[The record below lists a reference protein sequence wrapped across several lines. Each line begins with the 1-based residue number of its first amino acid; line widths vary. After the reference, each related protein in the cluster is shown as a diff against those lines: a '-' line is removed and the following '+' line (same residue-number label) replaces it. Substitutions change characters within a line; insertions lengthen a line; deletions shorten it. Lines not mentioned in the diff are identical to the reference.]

1 MPTLTDVH
9 QQFAE
14 AFPDKRIRPLAWL
27 LSKKLFEGNICVRE
41 TDLSDPENGSPYGP
55 VPLLASCDWGTYIS
69 DQPEA
74 VAPFIKNGDRYYLQR
89 YFRYETTIL
98 DLLSRMLQRSRE
110 KKEERKEALEAHN
123 GLISSLKADYDLQG
137 LSEQE
142 RVDWQLVAAIQAQ
155 LSDFF
160 IITGGPGT
168 GKTTT
173 LAKLLRLLLAL
184 TPDARIALAAPTG
197 KASMRMAES
206 LRNSTLQFP
215 EMFPEELKKKIH
227 ELIPSTLHKLLGYR
241 KDSIY
246 FKHNAENP
254 LPYDVI
260 IVDEASMVDV
270 PMFAKLLSAMGP
282 ESRLILLGDKDQL
295 ASVEAGSLLGDL
307 CSSAAPLNMFT
318 EEQGNWI
325 NALIPEAD
333 RQIPSSFLQAQTSPF
348 SAAIVE
354 LRLSHRFRNQ
364 SAIGKV
370 SRAVIQSDI
379 PAIRTLMETP
389 LPDLVF
395 DSDYSEDRLRTFV
408 QGYAAYIQEAD
419 IAQALKAL
427 QKLRVLT
434 TVREGNRGLYALNR
448 KIEQLL
454 QESRLISPG
463 SLAFYEH
470 RPVIITRNNY
480 ELGLFNG
487 DIGIVRKDPL
497 NRLRVWFEAESGV
510 LRSVLPAYLN
520 ACETVFAMTIH
531 KSQGSEFNNV
541 MVVLPEGTNH
551 PLLTRELLYTG
562 ITRARKTAII
572 SGKADT
578 LEHTVKTAVQR
589 ISGIDQRIQ
598 SFTF

>member
-1 MPTLTDVH
+1 MPTLTDLH

-27 LSKKLFEGNICVRE
+27 LSKKLLEGNICIQE
-41 TDLSDPENGSPYGP
+41 AELSHPENGSPYGVVSP
-55 VPLLASCDWGTYIS
+55 LASRDWGAYIS
-69 DQPEA
+69 DQPDA
-74 VAPFIKNGDRYYLQR
+74 VVPFIKQADRYYIQR
-89 YFRYETTIL
+89 YFRYETIIL
-98 DLLSRMLQRSRE
+98 ELLGGMLRRSRE
-110 KKEERKEALEAHN
+110 KMDARKGMLEAQKE
-123 GLISSLKADYDLQG
+123 LIHTLKADYDLQG
-137 LSEQE
+137 LSDLE

-173 LAKLLRLLLAL
+173 LAKLLRVLLAI

-215 EMFPEELKKKIH
+215 GLFTEEIKNRIH
-227 ELIPSTLHKLLGYR
+227 QLTPSTLHKLLGYR

-246 FKHNAENP
+246 FKHNADHP

-270 PMFAKLLSAMGP
+270 PMFAKLLGAMGP

-307 CSSAAPLNMFT
+307 CSTAAPLNRFT
-318 EEQGNWI
+318 QEQGNWI
-325 NALIPEAD
+325 NGLMSGAE
-333 RQIPSSFLQAQTSPF
+333 RQIPSAFLQSSTGPLS
-348 SAAIVE
+348 SAIVE

-370 SRAVIQSDI
+370 SRAVIQSDL
-379 PAIRTLMETP
+379 PSIRTLMETP

-395 DSDYSEDRLRTFV
+395 DTDYSEELLKEFV
-408 QGYAAYIQEAD
+408 QGYAHYIQEQDTAL
-419 IAQALKAL
+419 ALKNL
-427 QKLRVLT
+427 QELRVLT
-434 TVREGNRGLYALNR
+434 TVREGSRGLYAMNR

-454 QESRLISPG
+454 QESRLIAPG
-463 SLAFYEH
+463 SQAFYEH

-497 NRLRVWFEAESGV
+497 NRLRVWFEAENGV

-531 KSQGSEFNNV
+531 KSQGSEFNQV

-562 ITRARKTAII
+562 ITRARKKVII
-572 SGKADT
+572 SGKQDT
-578 LEHTVKTAVQR
+578 LEHTVSSAVQR
-589 ISGIDQRIQ
+589 ISGIDQRL
-598 SFTF
+598 SSLTF